1 MTKKII
7 LQKRWVY
14 TLYEL
19 DQKYVFSVAFCNQQ
33 TDYSVDYCIPIEE
46 VSDEYLTQLA
56 SKITDNP
63 EIYKNFEI
71 KEV

>member
-19 DQKYVFSVAFCNQQ
+19 DQKYIFSVAFFNQQ
-33 TDYSVDYCIPIEE
+33 TDYSVNYCIPIEE
-46 VSDEYLTQLA
+46 VSDEYLTLLA
-56 SKITDNP
+56 SKITDKP
-63 EIYKNFEI
+63 EIYKNFEV
-71 KEV
+71 KEG